1 MLEATHA
8 KNVRE
13 EKRFGRPGRFPL
25 QVSTRLNLLL
35 DSEYCTLH
43 FAAHSQPQTA
53 EQLSGR
59 QEDKPKSG
67 GNTKKIEGGSNE
79 TKSAPSA

>member
-1 MLEATHA
+1 MLEATHV

-13 EKRFGRPGRFPL
+13 ENRFGRPSHFPL

-43 FAAHSQPQTA
+43 FAAHSQPQNA
-53 EQLSGR
+53 ERLSGK
-59 QEDKPKSG
+59 QEHKPKSG
-67 GNTKKIEGGSNE
+67 GNMKKIEGGSDE
-79 TKSAPSA
+79 TESAPSA